1 MNLGC
6 FSSKA
11 HVQIQFMAIKRR
23 LTHSPAFFFN
33 VQNTKQDKIQY
44 FCLIADL
51 FKHLEHLR
59 EKPLAKVLI
68 LILKLTLE
76 KLIT

>member
-1 MNLGC
+1 MNLGW

-23 LTHSPAFFFN
+23 LTHSSAFFYA
-33 VQNTKQDKIQY
+33 QNTKQDKIQY

-51 FKHLEHLR
+51 IKHLEHLR